1 MVQQKLVL
9 AAKQKW
15 AAEMPEG
22 SYRLQSKWLE
32 NRSLFLES
40 KEQRDAAMQKLK
52 DAKLRADQSEIAF
65 CHHEGYCRARFNG
78 EKMLE
83 THLEIEADE
92 LEDEVLLQAL
102 PFFESLDT
110 KVQRRLKRA
119 ALGPPA
125 GEEQEDKAAAKRR
138 KKTKKAAAVLKQGKQ
153 DLQQLLQ
160 KHNRKEILQGMVP
173 SAGGSKLG
181 SFAAKMKLSLS
192 GLLQPGKV
200 QTKAAAKKA
209 AAKKAAAK
217 KPAAEKAAPK
227 KPAAPETAEQE
238 SAGDAEHKS
247 SKKHGGKGKLQKKA
261 SNKALEKKKKKK
273 ALKKAL
279 KQLEE
284 VTEVAGAAPAAASAP
299 AAAPAAGRG
308 EAASAGLLRAC
319 RQALLRQDGCCR
331 HAGLEKRG
339 RDTACRL
346 AAWSAELQERILAG
360 PEPFAI
366 SEDEDY
372 AESLPCREAEVAP

>member
-1 MVQQKLVL
+1 
-9 AAKQKW
+9 
-15 AAEMPEG
+15 
-22 SYRLQSKWLE
+22 
-32 NRSLFLES
+32 
-40 KEQRDAAMQKLK
+40 MQKLK

-238 SAGDAEHKS
+238 SAGNAEHRS

-299 AAAPAAGRG
+299 AAAPAAAPRQQ
-308 EAASAGLLRAC
+308 ERRSSECRFAPSLQASPTTAGWVLSP
-319 RQALLRQDGCCR
+319 
-331 HAGLEKRG
+331 
-339 RDTACRL
+339 CRL
-346 AAWSAELQERILAG
+346 GKAVQRHCMSTCSLECRASGENSCRSRA
-360 PEPFAI
+360 FCHI